1 MSKYTAKGNSVSPHQ
16 QSIKKSIMSRVR
28 VLYAIFAVAAC
39 AVFAMILITQYGP
52 NGTPLR
58 NRSDLKCYKT
68 LEIPATRGTIFSHDG
83 IILATDSP
91 SYDLVLD
98 FTVLDMSNEE
108 FNKLSNALADS
119 LSRAIPTYS
128 KSYFAGRLRAIRTK
142 ALRGGKGSQSQKLIN
157 EKVNQLQLDRIKNFP
172 IFDKGRLGG
181 GLIYIQDA
189 ERYKPFGTLAARTL
203 GKPGEFGLEGAFNEA
218 LSGRDGRTQCVR
230 LVRDIWVPV
239 VNRDN
244 EDVVNGHDII
254 TTIDLK
260 VQDIVESELR
270 KQMLGN
276 NATAGT
282 AVVMD
287 VKTGEVRAI
296 SNLSRYGE
304 TIRDDVNHA
313 ITMRCEP
320 GSTFKLVSLMA
331 LLEEAH
337 YTLDHPVDCTESGR
351 YMYQPKGTRKQFS
364 IVDSHAVGETDLKGV
379 MEHSSN
385 IGFVKL
391 ITEEY
396 GDQPERFVDFINSLG
411 IDRAINMQ
419 LNGGLKPVIKDPRRK
434 KETAWDAISLMKMS
448 YGYAIEFTPIHTL
461 MLYNAIA
468 NGGVMVA
475 PKLVNEISDNGKT
488 LETFDTEVIN
498 KKICSDN
505 TIACV
510 QEALEG
516 VMEQGTGSLLKNQNF
531 KIAGKTGTAQVALN
545 NKGYMDERGG
555 RAYLATFVGY
565 FPADNP
571 RYSLIV
577 SIKTYHGPGSYNT
590 YYGASLAGPA
600 FKGIAERI
608 YALDTEWYAPITESE
623 VPAMASVKGGD
634 MHGIRSAAS
643 KLSIAADV
651 GMWEN
656 GWGITH
662 SDSTRVSVSPLEQP
676 AGVMPP
682 VTGMALKDALYLLE
696 SRGLTVRFTGKGK
709 VVSQSINSGAA
720 IREGDYVSL
729 TLRP

>member
-1 MSKYTAKGNSVSPHQ
+1 
-16 QSIKKSIMSRVR
+16 MSRVR
-28 VLYAIFAVAAC
+28 VLYAVFAIAAF
-39 AVFAMILITQYGP
+39 AVFAMILVTQYGP

-68 LEIPATRGTIFSHDG
+68 LDIPATRGTIFSHDG
-83 IILATDSP
+83 QILATDSP

-98 FTVLDMSNEE
+98 FTVLDMSGKE
-108 FNKLSNALADS
+108 FDKLSSALADS

-128 KSYFAGRLRAIRTK
+128 RSFFYNRLHAIRSK
-142 ALRGGKGSQSQKLIN
+142 AQRGGKGSQSQKLID

-172 IFDKGRLGG
+172 IFNKGRLGG
-181 GLIYIQDA
+181 GLIYTQDA

-230 LVRDIWVPV
+230 LVRDVWVPV
-239 VNRDN
+239 VNRNN
-244 EDVVNGHDII
+244 EDVVNGNDIV

-260 VQDIVESELR
+260 IQDIVESELR
-270 KQMLGN
+270 KQMLGA

-287 VKTGEVRAI
+287 VETGEVRAI

-337 YTLDHPVDCTESGR
+337 YTLNHPVDCTESGR
-351 YMYQPKGTRKQFS
+351 YMYQPKGTKKQFL
-364 IVDSHAVGETDLKGV
+364 IADSHAVGETNLKGA

-391 ITEEY
+391 ITGEY
-396 GDQPERFVDFINSLG
+396 GEQPERFVDFINSLG
-411 IDRAINMQ
+411 INRQINMQ

-448 YGYAIEFTPIHTL
+448 YGYALEFTPIHTL

-475 PKLVNEISDNGKT
+475 PKLVNEISDNGHTVEK
-488 LETFDTEVIN
+488 FGTEIIN
-498 KKICSDN
+498 KRICSDN
-505 TIACV
+505 TISLV
-510 QEALEG
+510 REALEG
-516 VMEQGTGSLLKNQNF
+516 VMEEGTGSLLKNQNF
-531 KIAGKTGTAQVALN
+531 KIAGKTGTAQIALN
-545 NKGYMDERGG
+545 NRGYMDDRGG

-565 FPADNP
+565 FPADKP

-577 SIKTYHGPGSYNT
+577 AIKTYHGPGSYNS

-608 YALDTEWYAPITESE
+608 YALDTDWYAPLTENE
-623 VPAMASVKGGD
+623 APVIASVKGGD
-634 MHGIRSAAS
+634 MHSIRSAAG
-643 KLSIAADV
+643 KLSVAADV

-656 GWGITH
+656 GWATTRN
-662 SDSTRVSVSPLEQP
+662 DSTKVSVTPLEQP
-676 AGVMPP
+676 TGVMPP
-682 VTGMALKDALYLLE
+682 VMGMSLKDALYILE
-696 SRGLTVRFTGKGK
+696 SRGLSVGFTGKGK
-709 VVSQSINSGAA
+709 VVSQSINAGSV
-720 IREGDYVSL
+720 IREGQYVSL
-729 TLRP
+729 LLKP